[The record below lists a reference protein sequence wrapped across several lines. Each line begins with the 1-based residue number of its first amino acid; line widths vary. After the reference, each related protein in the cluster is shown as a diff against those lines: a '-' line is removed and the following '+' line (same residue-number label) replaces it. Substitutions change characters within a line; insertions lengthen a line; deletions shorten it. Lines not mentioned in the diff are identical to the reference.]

1 MPNTYIYHTD
11 SNVLLG
17 LQRSL
22 DLMNCTQ
29 LILNSGDKKMQMYVQ
44 SLVDVAQELTQQ
56 AVNALDFGE
65 QTQNKDEQGVC
76 NG

>member
-29 LILNSGDKKMQMYVQ
+29 LILNSGDRKMQMYVQ

-65 QTQNKDEQGVC
+65 QPQNKDE
-76 NG
+76 

>member
-1 MPNTYIYHTD
+1 MPNTHIYHTE

-44 SLVDVAQELTQQ
+44 SLVDVAEELTQQ

-65 QTQNKDEQGVC
+65 QPQNKGEQGVC

>member
-1 MPNTYIYHTD
+1 MPNTYIYQTD

-29 LILNSGDKKMQMYVQ
+29 LILNSGDK
-44 SLVDVAQELTQQ
+44 
-56 AVNALDFGE
+56 NA
-65 QTQNKDEQGVC
+65 NVRPVIS
-76 NG
+76 

>member
-29 LILNSGDKKMQMYVQ
+29 LILNSGDKQMQIYVQ

-56 AVNALDFGE
+56 AVSALDFGE
-65 QTQNKDEQGVC
+65 QPQTKGEQGVC
-76 NG
+76 NV

>member
-29 LILNSGDKKMQMYVQ
+29 LILNSGDKQMQIYVQ

-56 AVNALDFGE
+56 AVSALDFGE
-65 QTQNKDEQGVC
+65 QPQTKGEQGGGNV
-76 NG
+76 

>member
-1 MPNTYIYHTD
+1 MPNTYVYHTD

-29 LILNSGDKKMQMYVQ
+29 LILNNGDKQMQMYVQ
-44 SLVDVAQELTQQ
+44 SLVDVAQELIQQ

-65 QTQNKDEQGVC
+65 QSQAEDEQGVC
-76 NG
+76 NV

>member
-29 LILNSGDKKMQMYVQ
+29 LILNSSDKKMQMYVQ

-56 AVNALDFGE
+56 AVSALDFGE
-65 QTQNKDEQGVC
+65 QPQNKGEQGVC

>member
-65 QTQNKDEQGVC
+65 QQQSKDEQGVC

>member
-1 MPNTYIYHTD
+1 MPNTYVYHTD

-29 LILNSGDKKMQMYVQ
+29 LILNSGDKKMQMYAQ
-44 SLVDVAQELTQQ
+44 SLVDVAQELIQQ

-65 QTQNKDEQGVC
+65 QSQAEDEQGVC
-76 NG
+76 NV

>member
-1 MPNTYIYHTD
+1 MPNTHIYHTD

-29 LILNSGDKKMQMYVQ
+29 LILNSGDKKMQMYAQ
-44 SLVDVAQELTQQ
+44 SLVDVAQELIQQ

-65 QTQNKDEQGVC
+65 QSQAEDEQGVC